1 MFRAPVSRIIVSRD
15 TGTRGTSFRLA
26 MQRMLSAARAI
37 FIQFH
42 TSRIITP
49 VLLGGVIALFTLR
62 ASQGNYRADI
72 FLRCHNLLNL

>member
-1 MFRAPVSRIIVSRD
+1 MAP
-15 TGTRGTSFRLA
+15 GTSLRLA

-42 TSRIITP
+42 ASRIVTP
-49 VLLGGVIALFTLR
+49 VFLGGVIAFFTLR

-72 FLRCHNLLNL
+72 FLGCHNLLNL